1 MRTEIPDMSFTRA
14 DIKSEFRQ
22 LLVDASGSEAAT
34 VYTMGILNCLHIAIS
49 KDCLECGYK
58 GVCRNAEYKN
68 GGAII
73 IPWDAKFG
81 ILVAVLSL
89 SL

>member
-1 MRTEIPDMSFTRA
+1 VNIERLTRTEVPDMSFRRA

-34 VYTMGILNCLHIAIS
+34 ACAMGILDCQHIVIAR
-49 KDCLECGYK
+49 DCLECAYK
-58 GVCRNAEYKN
+58 DVCRNAEYKN

-73 IPWDAKFG
+73 IP
-81 ILVAVLSL
+81 
-89 SL
+89 

>member
-1 MRTEIPDMSFTRA
+1 MRTEIPDMSFRRA

-34 VYTMGILNCLHIAIS
+34 MGILDCLHIAIA
-49 KDCLECGYK
+49 KDCLECAYK

-81 ILVAVLSL
+81 ILP
-89 SL
+89 